1 MLTPLNSL
9 LGLLLVLLAAGTA
22 SADSVHLTNG
32 GVVEG
37 NARRVG
43 QKVIVET
50 PAGTLELAASE
61 VREIVVGKTR
71 HDRYVERRD
80 ALAAAEAARDQ
91 LGGADTEDADK
102 VKSKVKSRSKSA
114 DAHVALG
121 DWCKSQGLATEA
133 RRHWRRAVEL
143 SPDHRAAHGRLDHVR
158 HDGRWMTESEYY
170 KARGFVRRKGAWV
183 QADEVERADRERKRK
198 LATRAHQRT
207 IQNCVR
213 RMSSMKRKQRLLAKV
228 ELQEYAEGRGD
239 LRLAAFA
246 SRVAEHYN
254 DQWRQVR
261 LQLSRG
267 RVLTEVRATTSR
279 LKRPIQE
286 IQTSLGANST
296 PVRIQLPEL
305 AIASIKTTVLVPADI
320 QLDED
325 D

>member
-1 MLTPLNSL
+1 MMSSPKLL
-9 LGLLLVLLAAGTA
+9 LGVLVVLLAAGTA

-37 NARRVG
+37 KARRVG

-61 VREIVVGKTR
+61 VRKIVVGRTR

-80 ALAAAEAARDQ
+80 ALAAAEAARDK
-91 LGGADTEDADK
+91 LGGADTADADN
-102 VKSKVKSRSKSA
+102 VKSRSKSA

-121 DWCKSQGLATEA
+121 DWCKSEGLATEA

-183 QADEVERADRERKRK
+183 QADDVERADRERKRK
-198 LATRAHQRT
+198 LATRAHQRK
-207 IQNCVR
+207 IESCVR
-213 RMSSMKRKQRLLAKV
+213 RMSSMKRKKRLLAKV

-305 AIASIKTTVLVPADI
+305 AIASIKTTVLIPADI